1 MFLHFHIHYKTKYG
15 EQISIVY
22 TTKSELP
29 QKVIQCQTYDGE
41 NWTASIQV
49 DSNSAISYNY
59 ALIKNE
65 EIHQKEWGKPRIL
78 NTKGLLEN
86 IFLEDKWRP
95 RDSENNAFL
104 STAFTEAI
112 FKRVTSP
119 KKLLKVDREKNIISF
134 RLHCANLPSH
144 LSFGICGSIPELGS
158 WVIPILLNDVDYP
171 MWQLDISYEHKNIH
185 VAYKYVIVDSK
196 SKEILFWEE
205 GNNRDCHFVL
215 PEDRAQQLILT
226 DENFAFGKNK
236 WRGSGVAI
244 PVFSL
249 RSHNGLGIGEFSD
262 LKLLVD
268 WAHDI
273 GMNMIQVLPVNDT
286 IANKSWIDSYPYAAI
301 SVFALHPLYINL
313 QSIAELKDKGDQNA
327 LKAATKA
334 LNVLEKVDF
343 EKVLE
348 TKFYYLRKLY
358 EQEYDS
364 FIKNKDVIK
373 FISQN
378 ESWLKSYA
386 VFCHLRDKY
395 QSCNFN
401 LWPKY
406 SKFSPAITNE
416 LCVSDYEGY
425 REVVFYYFIQFHADK
440 QLLEA
445 KHYARSKR
453 VALKGDL
460 PIGIYR
466 FSADAWVAPELYNMN
481 EQAGAPPD
489 DYAVLGQNWG
499 FPTYNWAEMAKD
511 GFLWWQNRMRQ
522 LNRYFDALRIDHIL
536 GFFRIWQIPTD
547 QVEGTMGS
555 FNPRL
560 PFTRDELAQYGISG
574 DLSRLTSPFITFDY
588 LNQLFSTDLDEIFD
602 IFFTK
607 HNDGRIVF
615 KSSFGTQREIS
626 YFVNQ
631 TPKYKK
637 YEKNLLLL
645 VSNVV
650 LLVEPNTEGM
660 QFNPRITLATTQSFS
675 QLDQSTQAKIMRLYN
690 DYYYSRHDEYWKQQA
705 LWKLPAILDASEMLI
720 CGEDLGMI
728 PKSVPGVMHDL
739 NIISL
744 EIQRMPKG
752 NSKFGQVSSYP
763 YFSVCSPSC
772 HDMSTIRGWWQG
784 DHENAKDYYYNY
796 LKMYGYT
803 PMDGSPDIVQSI
815 VEDHLASPSMLAIFP
830 IQDLVGM
837 DAILRNADALSEQIN
852 EPSDPKHYWR
862 FRFHLNMEDLI
873 KEKALSE
880 KIRSLV
886 KKYGR

>member
-1 MFLHFHIHYKTKYG
+1 MFLHFHIHYKTTYG
-15 EQISIVY
+15 EQISIAY
-22 TTKSELP
+22 TTKSNFVK
-29 QKVIQCQTYDGE
+29 KVVQCQTYDGE
-41 NWTASIQV
+41 NWIASLQV
-49 DSNSAISYNY
+49 DGNTTINYNY
-59 ALIKNE
+59 ILLKNDT
-65 EIHQKEWGKPRIL
+65 IHLGEWGKPRVL
-78 NTKGLLEN
+78 NTRNLADN
-86 IFLEDKWRP
+86 VFLEDKWRP
-95 RDSENNAFL
+95 RDNENNAFL

-112 FKRVTSP
+112 FKRDISKRIP
-119 KKLLKVDREKNIISF
+119 KTQSQINKISF

-144 LSFGICGSIPELGS
+144 LSFGICGNIPELGS
-158 WVIPILLNDVDYP
+158 WLTPVLLNDADYP
-171 MWQLDISYEHKNIH
+171 SWQLDVSLDQKNIQI
-185 VAYKYVIVDSK
+185 AYKYVIVDPK
-196 SKEILFWEE
+196 SKQILHWEN
-205 GNNRDCHFVL
+205 GDNRACHFVL
-215 PEDRAQQLILT
+215 PDVNGQQLILT
-226 DENFAFGKNK
+226 DENFKFGSNK
-236 WRGSGVAI
+236 WRGSGVAV

-268 WAHDI
+268 WTHNL

-286 IANKSWIDSYPYAAI
+286 IANKTWGDSYPYAAI

-313 QSIAELKDKGDQNA
+313 QSIAALKDRNDQDA
-327 LKAATKA
+327 LDAASKS
-334 LNVLEKVDF
+334 LNSLEQVDF
-343 EKVLE
+343 EKVLDV
-348 TKFYYLRKLY
+348 KFLYLRKLY
-358 EQEYDS
+358 DQEYDN
-364 FIKNKDVIK
+364 FLKDKEILN

-406 SKFSPAITNE
+406 SKYNPSDIDA
-416 LCVSDYEGY
+416 LCQPNYEGY
-425 REVVFYYFIQFHADK
+425 RDVMFYYFLQYHADK
-440 QLLEA
+440 QLIEA
-445 KHYARSKR
+445 KHYARSKG
-453 VALKGDL
+453 VVLKGDL

-466 FSADAWVAPELYNMN
+466 YSCDAWVAPELYNMN

-489 DYAVLGQNWG
+489 DYAILGQNWG
-499 FPTYNWAEMAKD
+499 FPTYNWSEMSKD

-574 DLSRLTSPFITFDY
+574 DLSRLTSPYITFDY
-588 LNQLFSTDLDEIFD
+588 LNQLFGAELDEIFD
-602 IFFTK
+602 VFFTK
-607 HNDGRIVF
+607 WSDGHIIF
-615 KSSFGTQREIS
+615 KTSFDSQQEIS
-626 YFVNQ
+626 HFVAQNQ
-631 TPKYKK
+631 KYKK
-637 YEKNLLLL
+637 YEKHLLML
-645 VSNVV
+645 VSNVL

-660 QFNPRITLATTQSFS
+660 HFNPRITLATTQSYN
-675 QLDQSTQAKIMRLYN
+675 QLDQYTQSKILKLYN
-690 DYYYSRHDEYWKQQA
+690 DYYYNRHDEYWRQQA
-705 LWKLPAILDASEMLI
+705 LWKLPAILDASDMLI

-728 PKSVPGVMHDL
+728 PKAVPGVMRDL

-752 NSKFGQVSSYP
+752 NSKFGQVPSYP

-796 LKMYGYT
+796 LKWYGYA
-803 PMDGSPDIVQSI
+803 PMDGTPEIVQAI
-815 VEDHLASPSMLAIFP
+815 VEDHLSSPSLLAIFP

-837 DAILRNADALSEQIN
+837 DATLRKADSLSEQIN

-862 FRFHLNMEDLI
+862 FRFHINIEDLI
-873 KEKALSE
+873 KEKALND